1 MDKENQ
7 DKIILAFLE
16 RVARRVEKET
26 GIKGWECLIDD
37 EDSIDDEDTDVYII
51 GNKLFDPKS
60 LIVEV
65 DVKPKNISVCIY
77 KNNEAFFDIMLES
90 IKEELPKVAKELK
103 IKDWEISY

>member
-16 RVARRVEKET
+16 KVVQRVEKEL

-37 EDSIDDEDTDVYII
+37 EDPINDEDTGVYVI
-51 GNKLFDPKS
+51 GNKSFDPS

-65 DVKPKNISVCIY
+65 NVRPEKILVFIY
-77 KNNEAFFDIMLES
+77 NGES
-90 IKEELPKVAKELK
+90 LLFEILKEELPKVAKELK
-103 IKDWEISY
+103 IDDWEIIW